1 MLIFQHMLTYRE
13 MLTPLKTPWPIR
25 ASRQICQSEEEEAFH
40 ACHATGSPMYLSRID
55 VSV

>member
-25 ASRQICQSEEEEAFH
+25 ASRQICQSEEEEAFYG
-40 ACHATGSPMYLSRID
+40 CHAAGSPMCLSRID